1 MIFLDLSKAFDTI
14 DHDLLLSKLKFYGF
28 SNLALTLMKS
38 YLSDRTQYVDMDGI
52 TSDHCRVTVGVPQG
66 SILGPLL
73 FLIYV
78 NDLPNCTNLLDSTI
92 FADDTSLASSFSVFT
107 LNGAVNVA
115 TINSEL
121 DKVYTWL
128 CVNKLSLNVS
138 KTKYMIFENKLN
150 RNAIPKESFKI
161 NGQKLKQCK
170 DFDFLGITIDNQLN
184 WRSHTKKIF
193 GKVSRTVG
201 VMKKI
206 KRYAPLFVLK
216 TLYHSLVNSRLSYG
230 IKCWGYAC
238 SQLVTIQKKAIR
250 VMCNKKSNSHTS
262 PLFKT
267 HGILKIT
274 DIFKLNCLKM
284 HYRIERDL
292 APPIFRSLHTRN
304 WEVHNYQT
312 RQREIRPMQPHFKK
326 IKIASDSSFPL
337 C

>member
-1 MIFLDLSKAFDTI
+1 
-14 DHDLLLSKLKFYGF
+14 
-28 SNLALTLMKS
+28 MKS

-184 WRSHTKKIF
+184 WRSHTKKSY

-250 VMCNKKSNSHTS
+250 VMCNKK
-262 PLFKT
+262 
-267 HGILKIT
+267 
-274 DIFKLNCLKM
+274 
-284 HYRIERDL
+284 
-292 APPIFRSLHTRN
+292 
-304 WEVHNYQT
+304 V
-312 RQREIRPMQPHFKK
+312 
-326 IKIASDSSFPL
+326 
-337 C
+337 